1 MAIKRSLLSIAI
13 GGTLLASSIA
23 PQTASAASLS
33 DMVEDLYGSFTSADT
48 SSYTSA
54 SGRQV
59 YSGGAVSIRFHQK
72 DVNLINFQAPN
83 VGIGCNGIDFFAGSI
98 DLMSKDELVQVGR
111 NIAAAATVY
120 AFRLAL
126 NSVCASCN
134 AIMTNIQNMVNQMN
148 RLAEMS
154 CEDAL
159 AVMENETKDFRK
171 DMADTAANKWMKDV
185 ALSTTG
191 DWADGLTKFTDN
203 WRKNMDEEGVTK
215 ADIASKNPISLKE
228 FTDKGYLIAYNT
240 EASKVIFSWLPEAD
254 GRAALWSV
262 LSENADCPDDAN
274 KESKGMMCGLLPKYR
289 HRLIDFF
296 MGDQKNADAN
306 STKLGEYQMILPECK
321 SSETI
326 TSTDTYTYKIC
337 KYTSNNVAHNLND
350 GSKYLPMVTTWMEN
364 VFGTNAYDKD
374 KPTVIKTDAL
384 CDVNDNVEENSS
396 LFSVLNTIN
405 TRTLSDTQAALIG
418 ILGTDYTRDLY
429 KMDRNGMVTSKSAE
443 IATCS
448 MRVHLL
454 EKHARASLAT
464 TIKGLNRAIDNAIE
478 VVKDDTRWDDRAS
491 FESIKDYLCTLAVN
505 ESDVQDLLP
514 GLTDVKAGKFV
525 IAPPSSCASA
535 VGGR

>member
-1 MAIKRSLLSIAI
+1 MAIKRSLMSIAI
-13 GGTLLASSIA
+13 GGCLLASVLT
-23 PQTASAASLS
+23 PQTATAANLS

-48 SSYTSA
+48 SSYTTA
-54 SGRQV
+54 SGRRV
-59 YSGGAVSIRFHQK
+59 FSGGAVSIRFHQK

-83 VGIGCNGIDFFAGSI
+83 VGIGCNGIDFFNGSLE
-98 DLMSKDELVQVGR
+98 LMSKDELVQVGR
-111 NIAAAATVY
+111 KIAAAATVY

-126 NSVCASCN
+126 NSVCSSCN

-154 CEDAL
+154 CEDAV
-159 AVMENETKDFRK
+159 AVMENQTKDFRK
-171 DMADTAANKWMKDV
+171 DMADTEANKWMKDV

-191 DWADGLTKFTDN
+191 EWAEGLTTFTSN
-203 WRKNMDEEGVTK
+203 WRENMAEQGVTK
-215 ADIASKNPISLKE
+215 ADIAAKNPISLKE

-240 EASKVIFSWLPEAD
+240 EASKVIFSWLPVAD

-274 KESKGMMCGLLPKYR
+274 KESSGMMCGLLPKYR

-296 MGDQKNADAN
+296 MGDQVNADTN
-306 STKLGEYQMILPECK
+306 NTKLGEYQMILPECR

-337 KYTSNNVAHNLND
+337 KYTSTDVASNLSD
-350 GSKYLPMVTTWMEN
+350 GSKYLPIVTTWMEN
-364 VFGTNAYDKD
+364 VFGTNAYDED
-374 KPTVIKTDAL
+374 KPTVVKTDAL
-384 CDVNDNVEENSS
+384 CDVNDNVNENSS

-405 TRTLSDTQAALIG
+405 TQTLSNTQAALIG

-429 KMDRNGMVTSKSAE
+429 KMDRNGVVTSKSEE
-443 IATCS
+443 IAGCS
-448 MRVHLL
+448 LRVHLL

-464 TIKGLNRAIDNAIE
+464 TIKGLNRTIDKAIQ
-478 VVKDDTRWDDRAS
+478 VVKNDTRWKDQAS

-514 GLTDVKAGKFV
+514 GLTDDKAGKFV
-525 IAPPSSCASA
+525 IAPPSSCAGMYGA
-535 VGGR
+535 R